1 MASYISRSKN
11 VIHYVSAPCSTG
23 KTHAACR
30 YIADNEYVRN
40 HLYIAPSL
48 RLLNEIKATLQCM
61 GVQAK
66 VISSETHP
74 KCVKRSIIELTKS
87 ALDCGCVLLITWKAF
102 IDLPYFNRR
111 DNWKIVVDELPQVD
125 SFYRMM
131 LPRNYGFITEH
142 LEIFPTHH
150 AGLSLVKAKN
160 AGRLK
165 RLLDAP
171 LDEVH
176 ELFRALFRHV
186 LSSNKSVYVDTDS
199 WHRVVELN
207 DVSDQHEKNTIYFL
221 SMLKPDPLIGTVLLS
236 ANLEDSM
243 LFRWFKEQGVRFT
256 EENGIARK
264 LRKTPEDLGE
274 RIRISYFITGR
285 HMSKTLSAKEAK
297 DGGTLID
304 RMDELA
310 LQEFGDER
318 FVYISNNDRSSDL
331 IDNAPN
337 ATPAPVV
344 SNGLNSLQDHHNIYF
359 SASLNREPKHF
370 AMLKG
375 VGLTS
380 KLVHKS
386 TAHETCYQGVMR
398 TSLRNPG
405 STEKVHAIVPDQS
418 TAERLGG
425 LLGCTDIRCIG
436 DIVPS
441 PKKPLSQTERS
452 RRHQFGRLKE
462 GIFSYKGVL
471 EFVPDNQQSS
481 FINQD
486 CLDSG
491 TFRKSTANLTFDVT
505 LHHNKFDK
513 DPKEF
518 VVRRYEDVQTFLGDL
533 KKAARTKIDRKEELF
548 LWNPATFDPKGG
560 EGYRRQEYVIQSSCL
575 ALDFDDGTL
584 SPEEFEDIFWHTA
597 KRGEKHSFVI
607 HNSFSR
613 SKNHPNKLR
622 DILFYQQPDQSI
634 EEDKAAYRYVVRR
647 LEMWGHT
654 EKSAKLDSNCDSA
667 NQSWWVPSTNRANPE
682 FAFFREFGTKTRDLD
697 RCAIDPFACPREVKF
712 SEFSPDTTP
721 SEPAIKQHFLDKAAV
736 IAGDLAAM
744 PCGRHNL
751 FFRYGVYL
759 AKGGL
764 SAYEIESSLLMCAGP
779 ETKMQRKVPDILKSL
794 KKYGLIE

>member
-1 MASYISRSKN
+1 MSYRVSCNEK

-23 KTHAACR
+23 KTYAACR
-30 YIADNEYVRN
+30 YISENQYVGN

-48 RLLNEIKATLQCM
+48 RLFNEVNTLLQGM

-66 VISSETHP
+66 VITSETHP
-74 KCVKRSIIELTKS
+74 KCVKRAIIEFLKS
-87 ALDCGCVLLITWKAF
+87 ALDCGHVLLITWNAF

-131 LPRNYGFITEH
+131 LPRNYGFISEH
-142 LEIFPTHH
+142 LEVFPTHY
-150 AGLSLVKAKN
+150 AGLSLVKAKKT
-160 AGRLK
+160 GRLK

-176 ELFRALFRHV
+176 ELFRALFRDV
-186 LSSNKSVYVDTDS
+186 LSSNKSVYVDTES

-221 SMLKPDPLIGTVLLS
+221 SMLKPDPLIGTVLLG

-297 DGGTLID
+297 DGGILID

-310 LQEFGDER
+310 WEQFGDEQ

-370 AMLKG
+370 SMLKS

-380 KLVHKS
+380 ELVHKS

-398 TSLRNPG
+398 TSLRNPD
-405 STEKVHAIVPDQS
+405 STEKVHAIVPDQP

-441 PKKPLSQTERS
+441 PKKPLSQTDRS

-481 FINQD
+481 FINQY

-491 TFRKSTANLTFDVT
+491 AFQKSPANLTWYVTFHKTVWDDEAKDFHVLPYELHDFIREFRKS
-505 LHHNKFDK
+505 
-513 DPKEF
+513 
-518 VVRRYEDVQTFLGDL
+518 
-533 KKAARTKIDRKEELF
+533 ARTKIDCKDDLI

-560 EGYRRQEYVIQSSCL
+560 EGYRRQEYFIQSSCL
-575 ALDFDDGTL
+575 VLDFDDGTL
-584 SPEEFEDIFWHTA
+584 SPEEFEDIFWHKA

-613 SKNHPNKLR
+613 SEDQPNKFR
-622 DILFYQQPDQSI
+622 VILFYQQPAQSI
-634 EEDKAAYRYVVRR
+634 EDHKAAYRYVVRR
-647 LEMWGHT
+647 LEACGHT
-654 EKSAKLDSNCDSA
+654 EQSAQLDTACRSG
-667 NQSWWVPSTNRANPE
+667 NQPFWVPSTNRAHEE
-682 FAFFREFGTKTRDLD
+682 FVFFREFGTKTRDLV

-712 SEFSPDTTP
+712 SEFSPDNTP
-721 SEPAIKQHFLDKAAV
+721 PQPAIKQHFLDKAAV
-736 IAGDLAAM
+736 IAGEFATM
-744 PCGRHNL
+744 TSGRHNL
-751 FFRYGVYL
+751 FFRYGVCL

-764 SAYEIESSLLMCAGP
+764 LAYEIESSLLICAGQ
-779 ETKMQRKVPDILKSL
+779 ETKMKKKVAGVMKSL
-794 KKYGLIE
+794 KKYGLI